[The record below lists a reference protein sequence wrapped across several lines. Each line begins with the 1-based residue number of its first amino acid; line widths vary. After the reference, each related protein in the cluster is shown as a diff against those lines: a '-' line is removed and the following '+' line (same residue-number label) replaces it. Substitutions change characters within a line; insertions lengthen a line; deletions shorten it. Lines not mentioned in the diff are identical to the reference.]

1 MIRHRSPAQRAP
13 HWACASLFLLAS
25 AGPAAAQTSG
35 EALNADDGTG
45 AVKVCAPVAMPRWR
59 SMSPVPKTWT
69 FLDCM
74 SFSGEMGATHFQLGC
89 LFTNVTPY
97 AQKYA
102 WGPMVQIE
110 KSALAKAQP
119 PMPNC
124 GW

>member
-1 MIRHRSPAQRAP
+1 M
-13 HWACASLFLLAS
+13 ASTTRFP
-25 AGPAAAQTSG
+25 AGPTLAALLCCALAAPATAQAPGS
-35 EALNADDGTG
+35 ALNADDGSG
-45 AVKVCAPVAMPRWR
+45 AVRVCSPAAMPRWR
-59 SMSPVPKTWT
+59 SMIPVPTTWT

-74 SFSGEMGATHFQLGC
+74 AFSGEMGATHFQLGC

-102 WGPMVQIE
+102 WGPMVQIQ
-110 KSALAKAQP
+110 KAALAKAEP